1 MPPTITRIVPK
12 SPRVWRH
19 RSGEIV
25 LDRTHVMGVL
35 NVTPDSF
42 SDGGRYLAPEAAI
55 QRALEIAQQGASIL
69 DVGGES
75 TRPGSV
81 GVSAEEEW
89 RRIDPVLRGVVHTI
103 DVPISIDTRKP
114 DVAEKA
120 LERGA
125 AIINDVTG
133 LSDPRMARLAAKA
146 RAGVVV
152 MHMRGDPATMQ
163 KAPQYANVADEVR
176 DFLADRAKEAMAAG
190 IEREAIAIDPGIG
203 FGKTVDH
210 NLDLLRNLDGI
221 AALGHP
227 VVVGVSRKSFIAH
240 LGGGERMEDR
250 LAGSVAA
257 ATLAAARGADVIR
270 AHDVTETVRAMR
282 VANGVLRGRANL

>member
-1 MPPTITRIVPK
+1 MLPAMPRIVSK

-25 LDRTHVMGVL
+25 LDRTLVMGVL

-55 QRALEIAQQGASIL
+55 QRGLEIAEQGASIL

-75 TRPGSV
+75 TRPGSAS
-81 GVSAEEEW
+81 VSAEEEW
-89 RRIDPVLRGVVHTI
+89 RRIDPVLRGVVRKI
-103 DVPISIDTRKP
+103 DIPISIDTRKP
-114 DVAEKA
+114 DVADKA

-125 AIINDVTG
+125 TIINDVTG
-133 LSDPRMARLAAKA
+133 LSDPRMARLASKA
-146 RAGVVV
+146 HAGVVV
-152 MHMRGDPATMQ
+152 MHMQGDSATMQ
-163 KAPQYANVADEVR
+163 QAPRYANVAEEVR
-176 DFLADRAKEAMAAG
+176 DFLAARAKAAMAAG
-190 IEREAIAIDPGIG
+190 IEREAIAVDPGIG

-210 NLDLLRNLDGI
+210 NLDLLRNLDRI
-221 AALGHP
+221 VSLGHP

-250 LAGSVAA
+250 LAGSLAA
-257 ATLAAARGADVIR
+257 ATLAAARGADLIR

-282 VANGVLRGRANL
+282 VADGVLRGRANL

>member
-1 MPPTITRIVPK
+1 MPK

-55 QRALEIAQQGASIL
+55 QRGLEIAEQGASIL

-75 TRPGSV
+75 TRPGSAS
-81 GVSAEEEW
+81 VSAEEEW
-89 RRIDPVLRGVVHTI
+89 RRIDPVLRGLARKI
-103 DVPISIDTRKP
+103 DIPISIDTRKP
-114 DVAEKA
+114 EVAEEA
-120 LERGA
+120 LGRGA
-125 AIINDVTG
+125 TIINDVTG
-133 LSDPRMARLAAKA
+133 LSDPDMARLAAKE

-163 KAPQYANVADEVR
+163 QAPRYTNVVEEVR
-176 DFLADRAKEAMAAG
+176 DFLADRAKAAMAAG
-190 IEREAIAIDPGIG
+190 IEREAIAVDPGIG

-210 NLDLLRNLDGI
+210 NLELLRNLDGI
-221 AALGHP
+221 ATLGHP

-240 LGGGERMEDR
+240 LDGGERMEDR

-257 ATLAAARGADVIR
+257 ATLAAARGADLIR
-270 AHDVTETVRAMR
+270 AHDVAETVRAMR
-282 VANGVLRGRANL
+282 VADGVLRGRANL

>member
-1 MPPTITRIVPK
+1 MPPAMPRIVSK

-42 SDGGRYLAPEAAI
+42 SDGGRYLAPEEAI
-55 QRALEIAQQGASIL
+55 QRGLEIAEQGASIL

-75 TRPGSV
+75 TRPGSAS
-81 GVSAEEEW
+81 VSAEEEW
-89 RRIDPVLRGVVHTI
+89 RRIDPVLRGVARKI
-103 DVPISIDTRKP
+103 DIPISIDTRKP
-114 DVAEKA
+114 DVADKA

-125 AIINDVTG
+125 TIINDVTG
-133 LSDPRMARLAAKA
+133 LTDPRMARLVSKA

-163 KAPQYANVADEVR
+163 QAPRYTNVAEEVR
-176 DFLADRAKEAMAAG
+176 DFLGDRAKAVMAAG
-190 IEREAIAIDPGIG
+190 IEREAVAVDPGIG

-210 NLDLLRNLDGI
+210 NLDLLRNLDRI
-221 AALGHP
+221 VSLGHP

-240 LGGGERMEDR
+240 LGGGEGMEDR
-250 LAGSVAA
+250 LSGSVAA

-282 VANGVLRGRANL
+282 VADGVLRGRANL

>member
-1 MPPTITRIVPK
+1 MLPAMPRIVSK

-25 LDRTHVMGVL
+25 LDRTLVMGVL

-55 QRALEIAQQGASIL
+55 QRGLEIAEQGASIL

-75 TRPGSV
+75 TRPGSAS
-81 GVSAEEEW
+81 VSAEEEW
-89 RRIDPVLRGVVHTI
+89 RRIDPVLRGVVRKI
-103 DVPISIDTRKP
+103 DIPISIDTRKP
-114 DVAEKA
+114 DVADKA

-125 AIINDVTG
+125 TIINDVTG
-133 LSDPRMARLAAKA
+133 LSDPRMARLASKA
-146 RAGVVV
+146 HAGVVV
-152 MHMRGDPATMQ
+152 MHMQGDSATMQ
-163 KAPQYANVADEVR
+163 QAPRYANVAEEVR
-176 DFLADRAKEAMAAG
+176 DFLAARAKAAMAAG
-190 IEREAIAIDPGIG
+190 IEREAIAVDPGIG

-221 AALGHP
+221 VSLGHP

-250 LAGSVAA
+250 LPGSVAA

-282 VANGVLRGRANL
+282 VADGVLRGRANL

>member
-1 MPPTITRIVPK
+1 
-12 SPRVWRH
+12 
-19 RSGEIV
+19 
-25 LDRTHVMGVL
+25 MGVL

-257 ATLAAARGADVIR
+257 ATLAASHGADVIR
-270 AHDVTETVRAMR
+270 AHDVAETARALR
-282 VANGVLRGRANL
+282 VADAVLRRRANL

>member
-1 MPPTITRIVPK
+1 
-12 SPRVWRH
+12 
-19 RSGEIV
+19 
-25 LDRTHVMGVL
+25 MGVL

-55 QRALEIAQQGASIL
+55 QRGLEIAEQGASIL

-75 TRPGSV
+75 TRPGSAS
-81 GVSAEEEW
+81 VSAEEEW
-89 RRIDPVLRGVVHTI
+89 RRIDPVLRGVVRKI
-103 DVPISIDTRKP
+103 DIPISIDTRKP
-114 DVAEKA
+114 DVADKA

-125 AIINDVTG
+125 TIINDVTG
-133 LSDPRMARLAAKA
+133 LSDPRMARLASKA
-146 RAGVVV
+146 HAGVVV
-152 MHMRGDPATMQ
+152 MHMQGDSATMQ
-163 KAPQYANVADEVR
+163 QAPRYANVAEEVR
-176 DFLADRAKEAMAAG
+176 DFLAARAKAAMAAG
-190 IEREAIAIDPGIG
+190 IEREAIAVDPGIG

-221 AALGHP
+221 VSLGHP

-250 LAGSVAA
+250 LAGSLAA
-257 ATLAAARGADVIR
+257 ATLAAARGADLIR

-282 VANGVLRGRANL
+282 VADGVLRGRANL

>member
-1 MPPTITRIVPK
+1 MPPAMPRIVSK

-42 SDGGRYLAPEAAI
+42 SDGGRYLAPEEAI
-55 QRALEIAQQGASIL
+55 QRGLEIAEQGASIL

-75 TRPGSV
+75 TRPGSAS
-81 GVSAEEEW
+81 VSAEEEW
-89 RRIDPVLRGVVHTI
+89 RRIDPVLRGVARKI
-103 DVPISIDTRKP
+103 DIPISIDTRKP
-114 DVAEKA
+114 DVADKA

-125 AIINDVTG
+125 TIINDVTG
-133 LSDPRMARLAAKA
+133 LTDPRMARLVSKA

-163 KAPQYANVADEVR
+163 EAPRYTNVAEEVR
-176 DFLADRAKEAMAAG
+176 DFLGDRAKAVMAAG
-190 IEREAIAIDPGIG
+190 IEREAVAVDPGIG

-210 NLDLLRNLDGI
+210 NLDLLRNLDRI
-221 AALGHP
+221 VSLGHP

-240 LGGGERMEDR
+240 LGGGEGMEDR
-250 LAGSVAA
+250 LSGSVAA

-282 VANGVLRGRANL
+282 VADGVLRGRANL

>member
-1 MPPTITRIVPK
+1 MLPAMPRIVSK

-55 QRALEIAQQGASIL
+55 QRGLEIAEQGASIL

-75 TRPGSV
+75 TRPGSAS
-81 GVSAEEEW
+81 VSAEEEW
-89 RRIDPVLRGVVHTI
+89 RRIDPVLRGVVRKI
-103 DVPISIDTRKP
+103 DIPISIDTRKP
-114 DVAEKA
+114 DVADKA

-125 AIINDVTG
+125 TIINDVTG
-133 LSDPRMARLAAKA
+133 LSDPRMARLASKA
-146 RAGVVV
+146 HAGVVV
-152 MHMRGDPATMQ
+152 MHMQGDPATMQ
-163 KAPQYANVADEVR
+163 QAPRYTNVAEEVR
-176 DFLADRAKEAMAAG
+176 DFLAARAKAAMAAG
-190 IEREAIAIDPGIG
+190 IEREAIAVDPGIG

-210 NLDLLRNLDGI
+210 NLNLLRNLERI
-221 AALGHP
+221 ASLGHP

-270 AHDVTETVRAMR
+270 AHDVTETVRALR
-282 VANGVLRGRANL
+282 VVDGVLRGRANL

>member
-1 MPPTITRIVPK
+1 MPPAMPRNVSR

-55 QRALEIAQQGASIL
+55 QRGLEMAEEGASIL

-75 TRPGSV
+75 TRPGSAS
-81 GVSAEEEW
+81 VSAEEEW
-89 RRIDPVLRGVVHTI
+89 HRIDPVLRGVARKI
-103 DVPISIDTRKP
+103 AIPISIDTRKP

-120 LERGA
+120 LGRGA

-133 LSDPRMARLAAKA
+133 LSDPAMARLASKA
-146 RAGVVV
+146 HAGVVI

-163 KAPQYANVADEVR
+163 RAPRYTNVVEEVR
-176 DFLADRAKEAMAAG
+176 GFLADRAKAAMAAG
-190 IEREAIAIDPGIG
+190 IEREAIAIDPGMG

-221 AALGHP
+221 AALDHP

-250 LAGSVAA
+250 LAGSLAA
-257 ATLAAARGADVIR
+257 ATLAATRGADVIR

-282 VANGVLRGRANL
+282 VADGVRRGRANL

>member
-1 MPPTITRIVPK
+1 MLPAMPRIVSK

-55 QRALEIAQQGASIL
+55 QRGLEIAEQGASIL

-75 TRPGSV
+75 TRPGSAS
-81 GVSAEEEW
+81 VSAEEEW
-89 RRIDPVLRGVVHTI
+89 RRIDPVLRGVVRKI
-103 DVPISIDTRKP
+103 DIPISIDTRKP
-114 DVAEKA
+114 DVADRA

-125 AIINDVTG
+125 TIINDVTG
-133 LSDPRMARLAAKA
+133 LSDPRMARLASKA
-146 RAGVVV
+146 HAGVVV
-152 MHMRGDPATMQ
+152 MHMQGNPATMQ
-163 KAPQYANVADEVR
+163 QAPRYTNVAEEVR
-176 DFLADRAKEAMAAG
+176 DFLAARAKAGMAAG
-190 IEREAIAIDPGIG
+190 IEREAIAVDPGIG
-203 FGKTVDH
+203 FGKTVDQ
-210 NLDLLRNLDGI
+210 NLDGI
-221 AALGHP
+221 VSLGHP

-250 LAGSVAA
+250 LAGSLAA
-257 ATLAAARGADVIR
+257 ATLAAARGADLIR
-270 AHDVTETVRAMR
+270 AHDVVETVRAMR
-282 VANGVLRGRANL
+282 VADGVLRRRANL

>member
-1 MPPTITRIVPK
+1 MPPAMPRIVSK

-42 SDGGRYLAPEAAI
+42 SDGGRYLAPDAAI
-55 QRALEIAQQGASIL
+55 QRGLEIAAQGASIL

-75 TRPGSV
+75 TRPGSAS
-81 GVSAEEEW
+81 VSAEEEW
-89 RRIDPVLRGVVHTI
+89 RRIDPVLRGVARKI
-103 DVPISIDTRKP
+103 DIPISIDTRKP

-125 AIINDVTG
+125 TIINDVTG
-133 LSDPRMARLAAKA
+133 LSKPRMARLASKA

-152 MHMRGDPATMQ
+152 MHMQGDPATMQ
-163 KAPQYANVADEVR
+163 QAPRYTNVVEEVR
-176 DFLADRAKEAMAAG
+176 DFLAARAKEATAAG
-190 IEREAIAIDPGIG
+190 IEREAIAVDPGIG
-203 FGKTVDH
+203 FGKTGDH

-221 AALGHP
+221 VSLGHP

-250 LAGSVAA
+250 LAGSLAA

-282 VANGVLRGRANL
+282 VADGVLRGRANL

>member
-1 MPPTITRIVPK
+1 MPQNVSR

-55 QRALEIAQQGASIL
+55 SRGLEIAEEGASIL

-75 TRPGSV
+75 TRPGSAS
-81 GVSAEEEW
+81 VSAEEEW
-89 RRIDPVLRGVVHTI
+89 RRLDPVLRGVARKI
-103 DVPISIDTRKP
+103 AIPISIDTRKP

-120 LERGA
+120 LGRGA

-133 LSDPRMARLAAKA
+133 LSDPTMARLVSKA
-146 RAGVVV
+146 R
-152 MHMRGDPATMQ
+152 
-163 KAPQYANVADEVR
+163 
-176 DFLADRAKEAMAAG
+176 FLADRAKEAMAIG

-250 LAGSVAA
+250 LAGSLAA
-257 ATLAAARGADVIR
+257 ATLAAAGGADVIR

-282 VANGVLRGRANL
+282 VADGVRRGRANL

>member
-1 MPPTITRIVPK
+1 MPSTIPRIVPK

-55 QRALEIAQQGASIL
+55 QRGLEIAEQGASIL

-75 TRPGSV
+75 TRPGSAS
-81 GVSAEEEW
+81 VSAEEEW
-89 RRIDPVLRGVVHTI
+89 RRIDPVLRGLARKI
-103 DVPISIDTRKP
+103 DIPISIDTRKP
-114 DVAEKA
+114 EVAEEA
-120 LERGA
+120 LGRGA
-125 AIINDVTG
+125 TIINDVTG
-133 LSDPRMARLAAKA
+133 LSDPDMARLAAKE

-163 KAPQYANVADEVR
+163 QAPRYTNVVEEVR
-176 DFLADRAKEAMAAG
+176 DFLADRAKAAMAAG
-190 IEREAIAIDPGIG
+190 IEREAIAVDPGIG

-210 NLDLLRNLDGI
+210 NLELLRNLDGI
-221 AALGHP
+221 ATLGHP

-240 LGGGERMEDR
+240 LDGGERMEDR

-257 ATLAAARGADVIR
+257 ATLAAARGADLIR
-270 AHDVTETVRAMR
+270 AHDVAETVRAMR
-282 VANGVLRGRANL
+282 VADGVLRGRANL

>member
-1 MPPTITRIVPK
+1 MLPAMPQTVSK

-25 LDRTHVMGVL
+25 LNRTYVMGVL

-55 QRALEIAQQGASIL
+55 QRGLEIAEQGASIL

-75 TRPGSV
+75 TRPGSAS
-81 GVSAEEEW
+81 VSAEEEL
-89 RRIDPVLRGVVHTI
+89 RRVDPVLRGVARKI
-103 DVPISIDTRKP
+103 DIPISIDTRKP

-120 LERGA
+120 IERGA
-125 AIINDVTG
+125 TIINDVTG
-133 LSDPRMARLAAKA
+133 LSDPRMARLASKA
-146 RAGVVV
+146 RVGVVL
-152 MHMRGDPATMQ
+152 MHMRGEPATMQ
-163 KAPQYANVADEVR
+163 QAPRYTNVAEEVR
-176 DFLADRAKEAMAAG
+176 DFLAARAKAAMAAG
-190 IEREAIAIDPGIG
+190 IEHEAIAIDPGIG
-203 FGKTVDH
+203 FGKTVGH
-210 NLDLLRNLDGI
+210 NLELLRNLDGI
-221 AALGHP
+221 VSLGHP

-250 LAGSVAA
+250 LAGSLAA

-270 AHDVTETVRAMR
+270 DHDVTETVRAMR
-282 VANGVLRGRANL
+282 VADGVLRGRANL

>member
-1 MPPTITRIVPK
+1 MPPAMPRIVSK

-55 QRALEIAQQGASIL
+55 QRGLEMAEEGASIL

-75 TRPGSV
+75 TRPGSAS
-81 GVSAEEEW
+81 VSAEEEW
-89 RRIDPVLRGVVHTI
+89 HRIDPVLRGVARKI
-103 DVPISIDTRKP
+103 AIPISIDTRKP

-120 LERGA
+120 LGRGA

-133 LSDPRMARLAAKA
+133 LSDPAMARLASKA
-146 RAGVVV
+146 HAGVVI

-163 KAPQYANVADEVR
+163 RAPRYTNVVEEVR
-176 DFLADRAKEAMAAG
+176 EFLADRAKAAMAAG
-190 IEREAIAIDPGIG
+190 IEREAIAIDPGMG

-221 AALGHP
+221 AALDHP

-250 LAGSVAA
+250 LAGSLAA
-257 ATLAAARGADVIR
+257 ATLAATRGADVIR

-282 VANGVLRGRANL
+282 VADGVRRGRANL

>member
-1 MPPTITRIVPK
+1 MLPAMPRIVSK

-25 LDRTHVMGVL
+25 LDRTLVMGVL

-55 QRALEIAQQGASIL
+55 QRGLEIAEQGASIL

-75 TRPGSV
+75 TRPGSAS
-81 GVSAEEEW
+81 VSAEEEW
-89 RRIDPVLRGVVHTI
+89 RRIDPVLRGVVRKI
-103 DVPISIDTRKP
+103 DIPISIDTRKP
-114 DVAEKA
+114 DVADKA

-125 AIINDVTG
+125 TIINDVTG
-133 LSDPRMARLAAKA
+133 LSDPRMARLASKA
-146 RAGVVV
+146 HAGVVV
-152 MHMRGDPATMQ
+152 MHMQGDSATMQ
-163 KAPQYANVADEVR
+163 QAPRYANVAEEVR
-176 DFLADRAKEAMAAG
+176 DFLAARAKAAMAAG
-190 IEREAIAIDPGIG
+190 IEREAIAVDPGIG

-221 AALGHP
+221 VSLGHP

-250 LAGSVAA
+250 LAGSLAA
-257 ATLAAARGADVIR
+257 ATLAAARGADLIR

-282 VANGVLRGRANL
+282 VADGVLRGRANL

>member
-1 MPPTITRIVPK
+1 MLPAMPQTVSK

-25 LDRTHVMGVL
+25 LNRTYVMGVL

-55 QRALEIAQQGASIL
+55 QRGLEIAEQGASIL

-75 TRPGSV
+75 TRPGSAS
-81 GVSAEEEW
+81 VSAEEEW
-89 RRIDPVLRGVVHTI
+89 RRIDPVLRGVARKI
-103 DVPISIDTRKP
+103 DIPISIDTRKP
-114 DVAEKA
+114 DVADKA

-125 AIINDVTG
+125 TIINDVTG
-133 LSDPRMARLAAKA
+133 LTDPRMARLVSKA

-163 KAPQYANVADEVR
+163 EAPRYTNVAEEVR
-176 DFLADRAKEAMAAG
+176 DFLGDRAKAVMAAG
-190 IEREAIAIDPGIG
+190 IEREAVAVDPGIG

-210 NLDLLRNLDGI
+210 NLDLLRNLDRI
-221 AALGHP
+221 VSLGHP

-240 LGGGERMEDR
+240 LGGGEGMEDR

-282 VANGVLRGRANL
+282 VADGVLRGRANL

>member
-1 MPPTITRIVPK
+1 
-12 SPRVWRH
+12 
-19 RSGEIV
+19 
-25 LDRTHVMGVL
+25 MGVL

-55 QRALEIAQQGASIL
+55 QRGLEMAEEGASIL

-75 TRPGSV
+75 TRPGSAS
-81 GVSAEEEW
+81 VSAEEEW
-89 RRIDPVLRGVVHTI
+89 HRIDPVLRGVARKI
-103 DVPISIDTRKP
+103 AIPISIDTRKP

-120 LERGA
+120 LGRGA

-133 LSDPRMARLAAKA
+133 LSDPAMARLASKA
-146 RAGVVV
+146 HAGVVI

-163 KAPQYANVADEVR
+163 RAPRYTNVVEEVR
-176 DFLADRAKEAMAAG
+176 EFLADRAKAAMAAG
-190 IEREAIAIDPGIG
+190 IEREAIAIDPGMG

-221 AALGHP
+221 AALDHP

-250 LAGSVAA
+250 LAGSLAA
-257 ATLAAARGADVIR
+257 ATLAATRGADVIR

-282 VANGVLRGRANL
+282 VADGVLRGRANL

>member
-1 MPPTITRIVPK
+1 MLPAMPRIVSK

-25 LDRTHVMGVL
+25 LDRTHVVGVL

-55 QRALEIAQQGASIL
+55 QRGLEIAEQGASIL

-75 TRPGSV
+75 TRPGSAS
-81 GVSAEEEW
+81 VSAEEEW
-89 RRIDPVLRGVVHTI
+89 RRIDPVLRGVVRKI
-103 DVPISIDTRKP
+103 DIPISIDTRKP
-114 DVAEKA
+114 DVADKA

-125 AIINDVTG
+125 TIINDVTG
-133 LSDPRMARLAAKA
+133 LSDPRMARLASKA
-146 RAGVVV
+146 HAGVVV
-152 MHMRGDPATMQ
+152 MHMQGDSATMQ
-163 KAPQYANVADEVR
+163 QAPRYANVAEEVR
-176 DFLADRAKEAMAAG
+176 DFLAARAKAAMAAG
-190 IEREAIAIDPGIG
+190 IEREAIAVDPGIG

-221 AALGHP
+221 VSLGHP

-250 LAGSVAA
+250 LAGSLAA
-257 ATLAAARGADVIR
+257 ATLAAARGADLIR

-282 VANGVLRGRANL
+282 VADGVLRGRANL